1 MNIIPSAEIRQNYGD
16 VAKLC
21 KNSCEPVY
29 LTNRGKGELVVM
41 DIDAFNRREESIK
54 LRERLLAVEEARLAG
69 DKGLTCDEF
78 EKRLDEVIEKAVS
91 ENKCKDDKSAI

>member
-16 VAKLC
+16 VAKMC
-21 KNSCEPVY
+21 KDTHEPVY

-41 DIDAFNRREESIK
+41 DINAFNRREESIK

-69 DKGLTCDEF
+69 DKGLTPDEF
-78 EKRLDEVIEKAVS
+78 EKRIEEVIEKAVL
-91 ENKCKDDKSAI
+91 ENKSKDDKSAI